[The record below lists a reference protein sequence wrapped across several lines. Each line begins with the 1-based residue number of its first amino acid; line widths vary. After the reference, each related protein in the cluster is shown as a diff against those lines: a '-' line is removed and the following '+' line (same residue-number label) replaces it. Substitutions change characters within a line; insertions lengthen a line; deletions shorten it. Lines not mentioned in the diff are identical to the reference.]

1 MGNIINKT
9 PDQHFTRSAFTLIE
23 LLVVI
28 AQYCRNHVKVLY
40 NRTGMQAAGGGA
52 LVRMCTDRYGKV
64 RRKAPQKPALGV
76 HHNACK
82 ASASCTDS
90 ALHICRRQMLHTA
103 KPCFI
108 QSAFTL
114 IELLV
119 VIAIIAILAAI
130 LLPALQSARERGK
143 ASSCT
148 NNFKQLGNAFS
159 MYSDD
164 NEGWMAPHKHV
175 ALGDDNGTK
184 SYAYFL
190 STYLYGTQESY
201 MAAYSYLKNYRVLW
215 CPALDPTKNNDAV
228 HIYGM
233 SVGIYVANNKNK
245 VFLKVNK
252 ISKNASSR
260 ALLGDSVYTG
270 TVVNPQKA
278 HDYIN
283 VGNVWSRHMGKEGVQ
298 DSGFTS
304 ILFCDNSARI
314 VKVAG
319 ISSTSGGHKN
329 TLPWDE
335 NWDFK

>member
-1 MGNIINKT
+1 MK
-9 PDQHFTRSAFTLIE
+9 
-23 LLVVI
+23 
-28 AQYCRNHVKVLY
+28 
-40 NRTGMQAAGGGA
+40 
-52 LVRMCTDRYGKV
+52 YGK
-64 RRKAPQKPALGV
+64 
-76 HHNACK
+76 
-82 ASASCTDS
+82 SS
-90 ALHICRRQMLHTA
+90 
-103 KPCFI
+103 
-108 QSAFTL
+108 FTL

-190 STYLYGTQESY
+190 STYLYGTQKSY

-215 CPALDPTKNNDAV
+215 CPALDPTENNDAV

-270 TVVNPQKA
+270 TVVKPQKA

-298 DSGFTS
+298 DSGSTS